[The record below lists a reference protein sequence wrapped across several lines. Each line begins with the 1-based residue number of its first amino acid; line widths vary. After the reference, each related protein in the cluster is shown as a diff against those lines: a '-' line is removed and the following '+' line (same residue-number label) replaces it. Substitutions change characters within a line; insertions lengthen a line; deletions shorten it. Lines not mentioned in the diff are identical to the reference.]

1 MNATNGRIQIF
12 DALKGVAI
20 ILMIVNH
27 VKLDGSFLWRFIGV
41 FHMPLFFILS
51 GYLYKNRSMYDMLC
65 RNTKKILLP
74 YFVTCLAIWLLKCVF
89 YSDYTWGFSII
100 YGNSRPLP
108 TYGMFKVGPLW
119 FLTAFFCS
127 MIYINLLLRIKSKLY
142 KWIIVSVLFAF
153 SVVVVQNTGC
163 LLPFGM
169 TTALG
174 GAIFILIGM
183 ELKEWPQLFFNKK
196 ILYFGLFLWLICVCI
211 GKCSMAYHIYKLNLI
226 QVIGGLYGTYV
237 CYKILGQ
244 LRQDSLSYRILCY
257 VGVNSL
263 SCLCIHSIDRVLQIT
278 YRMTNYILGYT
289 STDVLHWQLE
299 VVLKLC
305 FVIIVFYFFRQI
317 PFLRKVYSINKG

>member
-174 GAIFILIGM
+174 GG
-183 ELKEWPQLFFNKK
+183 
-196 ILYFGLFLWLICVCI
+196 
-211 GKCSMAYHIYKLNLI
+211 
-226 QVIGGLYGTYV
+226 
-237 CYKILGQ
+237 
-244 LRQDSLSYRILCY
+244 D
-257 VGVNSL
+257 
-263 SCLCIHSIDRVLQIT
+263 
-278 YRMTNYILGYT
+278 
-289 STDVLHWQLE
+289 
-299 VVLKLC
+299 
-305 FVIIVFYFFRQI
+305 FYFNRYGVE
-317 PFLRKVYSINKG
+317 RVASIILQ